1 MKSFPTIILAIFG
14 VFIVAGV
21 VAIASFGKFSSFGS
35 DEILAQATLWGT
47 LDAGKVDSV
56 INLYNQDNKNALQ
69 VTYQQFSEE
78 EFDTKLTEALAENRG
93 PDAIIISNDRLLKH
107 EKKIYAVPFESVP
120 ERSFRDTFTEGSELY
135 IGTNGILAFPLLVDP
150 MVLYWNR
157 TLFNAA
163 GIAKPPS
170 LWEEVTALV
179 PELTKSDTS
188 RNISQSAIALGEYR
202 NVAHAKEILSL
213 MIMQAGNPIT
223 IRTSGVL
230 QSILSD
236 RLNFPEIPADS
247 AVRFYTEFANPVKPS
262 YSWNR
267 SLPSSREMFLRGDLA
282 MYLGFSSELFGIQE
296 QNPNLNF
303 DVARMPQ
310 VRDSVQKSTFG
321 TIYAIA
327 VLNQSPRKPN
337 AFQAIK
343 LLTGNAVVQLWVDA
357 FGLAPARRDM
367 LATPPTDPYLTVFYR
382 DALISKGFFDI
393 DPVQTDAIFRSLIED
408 VTSGQVSI
416 NQGVGQADGKMDKLL
431 EL

>member
-357 FGLAPARRDM
+357 FGFAPARRDM

>member
-310 VRDSVQKSTFG
+310 VRGSVQKSTFG